1 MILKLEDWP
10 WAVVFL
16 IHVHVLVCAF
26 LITSWFSYVW
36 HFRMGF
42 ETPYRV
48 QAVLKMTSMNIL
60 VWKAFHPL
68 ILSAHRTVME
78 VLKQKIH
85 LCFPALQRLL
95 RIIPPLFTSPLGRV
109 VWGVLEAKGGC
120 PQDGKYS
127 TLTCI
132 WTTQETEK
140 NYIYKQ
146 ADTLSQ
152 SVTWNLGPVLQ
163 STDYSISLIFCVDKP
178 NYSIHWVLISCMWW
192 KVWSILWTTRTC
204 ILVKDCSCSRDW
216 GSLLQ
221 TLFISVCLIN
231 FCGLKWL
238 GIHNIHMYLFSHFL
252 VFGLTN
258 CLCSLSKYSI
268 LMIHYLT
275 KVYENKTFV
284 DVLSWNLM
292 LFFHF
297 VFLKLQT
304 TRYCLAKI
312 AKSSTHFLWIAA
324 TIIYLKPIFTT
335 SWRESFK
342 ESKLFVIS
350 ARTKISSFNLEF
362 ST

>member
-16 IHVHVLVCAF
+16 IHVHVLLCAF

-152 SVTWNLGPVLQ
+152 SVTWNLGPVCKVRIIV
-163 STDYSISLIFCVDKP
+163 SPWYF
-178 NYSIHWVLISCMWW
+178 VLINQT
-192 KVWSILWTTRTC
+192 ILSTEYW
-204 ILVKDCSCSRDW
+204 
-216 GSLLQ
+216 
-221 TLFISVCLIN
+221 FHVCGGKYGPS
-231 FCGLKWL
+231 FEQPG
-238 GIHNIHMYLFSHFL
+238 H
-252 VFGLTN
+252 VF
-258 CLCSLSKYSI
+258 
-268 LMIHYLT
+268 
-275 KVYENKTFV
+275 
-284 DVLSWNLM
+284 
-292 LFFHF
+292 
-297 VFLKLQT
+297 
-304 TRYCLAKI
+304 
-312 AKSSTHFLWIAA
+312 
-324 TIIYLKPIFTT
+324 
-335 SWRESFK
+335 
-342 ESKLFVIS
+342 
-350 ARTKISSFNLEF
+350 
-362 ST
+362 